1 MEPILKHFR
10 AAPLSSGLMA
20 FSILGLLITAVY
32 FKRFGPTWGF
42 TFFLIFT
49 LIFIACLISMRR
61 APVEALIEA
70 DHHIKHS
77 HKKIV
82 SKVR

>member
-1 MEPILKHFR
+1 MEAILKHFR
-10 AAPLSSGLMA
+10 AAPLSSGMMA

-32 FKRFGPTWGF
+32 FKRLNPSWAF
-42 TFFLIFT
+42 TFFLIFA
-49 LIFIACLISMRR
+49 LIFIACVISMRR

-82 SKVR
+82 SKMR